1 MARRSR
7 TPPDEQLSLLG
18 SEILANNL
26 FEGSLISHLE
36 QLPTFWQAALN
47 QAECLQTIKQ
57 LDHWLAQEQEQ
68 QVAIYPK
75 RPFRALELNSTTPIR
90 VVILGQDPYHGPNQ
104 AQGLAFSVPDIC
116 PAPPSLR
123 NIFTEL
129 ALEYPDQPAPPSHD
143 LSNWAR
149 QGVLLLNTSLTVAD
163 GLPGSHAR
171 KGWEQITDA
180 LISHLAAQ
188 ADTPLVYL
196 LWGAHAQAKT
206 ELITHHSRVAPL
218 ILSANHPSPLAARRP
233 PVPFIGCGHFIQTNQ
248 WLQSHDLPSIDWFA
262 TGP

>member
-18 SEILANNL
+18 SEVLANNL
-26 FEGSLISHLE
+26 FEGSLSSHLE
-36 QLPTFWQAALN
+36 QLPVFWRSVFN
-47 QAECLQTIKQ
+47 QAECQQAIKQ
-57 LDHWLAQEQEQ
+57 LDLWLAQEREQ
-68 QVAIYPK
+68 QIAIYPK
-75 RPFRALELNSTTPIR
+75 RPFKALELNSDASIK

-104 AQGLAFSVPDIC
+104 AQGLAFSVPDTC
-116 PAPPSLR
+116 TAPPSLR

-129 ALEYPDQPAPPSHD
+129 ALEYPDSPTPHSHD

-149 QGVLLLNTSLTVAD
+149 QGVLLLNTSFTVAD

-171 KGWEQITDA
+171 KGWELISDA
-180 LISHLAAQ
+180 ILSHLAKQSA
-188 ADTPLVYL
+188 TPLVYL

-206 ELITHHSRVAPL
+206 ELIREQSRVPPL
-218 ILSANHPSPLAARRP
+218 ILAANHPSPLAARRP
-233 PVPFIGCGHFIQTNQ
+233 PVPFIGCGHFIKTNE
-248 WLQSHDLPSIDWFA
+248 WLQSHGLSSIDWFA